1 MMGAVQRMMQIES
14 SNIPELE
21 ELAVKVVKDQMSIP
35 EGDLQ
40 FDAKIKKP
48 DFSGMQMKPKE
59 KKKEEPKQQQ
69 PEMDDDGIQ
78 ARMDKLDLE
87 KQKRR
92 FINSLIS
99 GSSKKAHYMY
109 HMVGEELNAIH
120 PDLVGLYSL
129 VMSVNDIMY
138 WIMPD
143 MDMMGAGG
151 AEQSMAGKEE
161 LDLSTD
167 PPTIKATGMFFPV
180 LVHEIWKG
188 VMEYMSAHGLP
199 SDPEFA
205 AEVMDETDNV
215 TGEIWDL
222 RLGPVI
228 WEKFTESYPESLLD
242 NDDMGR
248 IKNYLYFNIIS
259 MDAEPFL
266 ELAKEI
272 LSGSQKGK
280 DQVEK
285 IVNDIIQQLK
295 DEDWEDASGESVPDI
310 PGFEGTMDDLDDAL
324 DIRPKEGPKT
334 TEPTKDYDM
343 DTLLDKIG
351 KSGMDSLTQD
361 EKDFLYNM

>member
-1 MMGAVQRMMQIES
+1 
-14 SNIPELE
+14 
-21 ELAVKVVKDQMSIP
+21 
-35 EGDLQ
+35 
-40 FDAKIKKP
+40 
-48 DFSGMQMKPKE
+48 
-59 KKKEEPKQQQ
+59 
-69 PEMDDDGIQ
+69 
-78 ARMDKLDLE
+78 
-87 KQKRR
+87 
-92 FINSLIS
+92 
-99 GSSKKAHYMY
+99 MY
-109 HMVGEELNAIH
+109 HMVGEELDSIH

-143 MDMMGAGG
+143 MDMMSADG

-161 LDLSTD
+161 LDLTTD

-215 TGEIWDL
+215 AGEIWDL

-242 NDDMGR
+242 NEDMGR

-266 ELAKEI
+266 ALAKEI

-295 DEDWEDASGESVPDI
+295 DEDYEDVSGETQSDTPNYEM
-310 PGFEGTMDDLDDAL
+310 PGFEGTLDALDDAL
-324 DIRPKEGPKT
+324 DIRPKETPKT
-334 TEPTKDYDM
+334 VESSKEYNLDD
-343 DTLLDKIG
+343 LLDKIG
-351 KSGMDSLTQD
+351 KSGMNSLSQD
-361 EKDFLYNM
+361 EKDFLYSM